1 MVVWFRN
8 KGLNRVNKN
17 PYRKIHL
24 RVNLVLF
31 FNLSFLSLG
40 SSLIYF
46 VEGLE
51 FLSFLYIYYLY
62 D

>member
-1 MVVWFRN
+1 MY
-8 KGLNRVNKN
+8 VNIN
-17 PYRKIHL
+17 SYRKMHF

-31 FNLSFLSLG
+31 FNLLFLSLG
-40 SSLIYF
+40 SSLISF

-51 FLSFLYIYYLY
+51 FLSFLYIYYFY